1 MITDKATLIKN
12 IKRDIPDN
20 TVGAISPR
28 DIRQS
33 LIDLVDSVHL
43 LTSQHS
49 LLSKNLYTIHE
60 NTTVVGLEN
69 FIHSTVEDALTKD
82 NTAVGFQ
89 ALNASYRG
97 VDNTAIGSHAVSCL
111 INGES
116 NIGVGFHSL
125 AGNINGSANLGIGNY
140 TLNGNR
146 QGNFNIAIGHGAGYY
161 AGRDSSYQFFLG
173 IHPVTKDYICD
184 NPTGVGLVP
193 LMFGNLEQGELSLGV
208 GVRTLNDGSMLQVEG
223 NINPHT
229 NRIHSLG
236 SSSYHWDKI
245 YLTNGLEFIGGP
257 SILFANGRFDANRT
271 FATTQ
276 GLISKTLS
284 VSTTSLLT
292 GGVVM
297 GDTLSVAGE
306 ADFDSNINLD
316 ANLLVKKN
324 NSFTLGSP
332 SKRFGSAFLS
342 NVYAKY
348 VQSDVFE
355 AQRQV
360 HFSNKTLRLG
370 SSSDIYSVDGGGPDG
385 LFDHFDPA
393 DEISAQPYLNDNNLE
408 DAGLIIHSTTLDPT
422 EAAKYQFVFKPF
434 GTLANARSSAYFYS
448 RNTWYSNIS
457 LTLAPTAYLNTQHV
471 YGQENLCIGTFSAVT
486 NTDPRIKFIDNKTID
501 IGFEDSANYAS
512 IGDINFTAES
522 EELESFDINVMS
534 NQDNVNLFHK
544 YRVNATASANHGFD
558 VGYISDSRLPE
569 PAYFNEQVGQS
580 PKRFVIRGF
589 NGQNYASNALTL
601 MQGDTD
607 GGVGI
612 SNFAYADN
620 MLPDTIFNVRSTGNA
635 VARFTA
641 ESEGDVKSSVELLTR
656 KNCLDY
662 GTSLTY
668 SNDTEFFDILTF
680 SNKQEASLLRM
691 DNGGHVAIQP
701 SGNRFTHGSKNDFML
716 TLGSPKYTEASLAM
730 FSSSQTMPPSS
741 GYGVLFVKDKPLEDQ
756 VHDLKFM
763 DGSGN
768 IFNIP
773 MTASASSDTIFDR
786 SVYATTTGNTYAGLG
801 TPPTINELD
810 NTNIS
815 KITTYGFRAF
825 RNLIDGTDSVAIG
838 YKAGENLTNGDNNIF
853 IGCGSR
859 VDIETGDNNFI
870 IGPNVNARTG
880 TQSNIFD
887 LNGRI
892 VCNDTSDSSAEYF
905 IDGYLNLN
913 NYTRIISNKLMY
925 SGSQGFSIGRGFTM
939 AFGGSALQSTN
950 TLIVNE
956 DGSTFNSN
964 LRLATQ
970 GGTSAKLIFNDNT
983 ELASSSFLNTISTNT
998 NNIASANSDI
1008 QQNADD
1014 IVETNKKIDAQTV
1027 EGFVYGGTLTPPAH
1041 PTSSTTFR
1049 IVQYK
1054 EISGTWQEVTADPD
1068 NDPAR
1073 FIDIVNRDPG
1083 LSLNRGEYVVAQR
1096 IGTEYRVVWISNY
1109 RLPTSEL

>member
-43 LTSQHS
+43 LTSQHP

-60 NTTVVGLEN
+60 NTTAVGLEN
-69 FIHSTVEDALTKD
+69 FIHLSVADSLTKD
-82 NTAVGFQ
+82 NTALGFK

-97 VDNTAIGSHAVSCL
+97 VDNTAIGSHAISCL

-125 AGNINGSANLGIGNY
+125 AGNINGSANLGVGNY

-229 NRIHSLG
+229 NRVHSLG
-236 SSSYHWDKI
+236 SSVYHWNKI

-292 GGVVM
+292 GGVVI

-306 ADFDSNINLD
+306 VDFDSNINLD

-324 NSFTLGSP
+324 NAFTLGSP

-393 DEISAQPYLNDNNLE
+393 DTISAQPYLNDNNLE

-422 EAAKYQFVFKPF
+422 DAAKYEFVFKPF
-434 GTLANARSSAYFYS
+434 GTLSNARSSAYFYS

-471 YGQENLCIGTFSAVT
+471 YGQENLCIGTFSSVT
-486 NTDPRIKFIDNKTID
+486 NTNPRIKFTDNKTID
-501 IGFEDSANYAS
+501 IGFEDSINYAS
-512 IGDINFTAES
+512 IGDVNFTAES
-522 EELESFDINVMS
+522 EELDRFDINVMS
-534 NQDNVNLFHK
+534 NQDNVNLFHR
-544 YRVNATASANHGFD
+544 YRANVSSSANHGFD
-558 VGYISDSRLPE
+558 VGYISDSRLAE
-569 PAYFNEQVGQS
+569 PSFFNEQVGQS
-580 PKRFVIRGF
+580 PERFIIRGF
-589 NGQNYASNALTL
+589 NGQDYASNALTL
-601 MQGDTD
+601 MRGDTD

-662 GTSLTY
+662 GASLTY
-668 SNDTEFFDILTF
+668 SNNTEFFDILTF
-680 SNKQEASLLRM
+680 SNKGEASLIRM

-786 SVYATTTGNTYAGLG
+786 SVYATTNGATYAGLA
-801 TPPTINELD
+801 TPPTIDRLD
-810 NTNIS
+810 STDIHNVTA
-815 KITTYGFRAF
+815 YGFRAF
-825 RNLIDGTDSVAIG
+825 RELLDSSNSVAIG
-838 YKAGENLTNGDNNIF
+838 ARVAQNFTAGDNNVF
-853 IGCGSR
+853 IGCPNADVASGS
-859 VDIETGDNNFI
+859 NNFI
-870 IGPNVNARTG
+870 LGANSLTYSGETSNV
-880 TQSNIFD
+880 FD
-887 LNGRI
+887 LDGKIICTN
-892 VCNDTSDSSAEYF
+892 TSDSSAEYF

-913 NYTRIISNKLMY
+913 NYTRIISNNLMY
-925 SGSQGFSIGRGFTM
+925 SGSQGFSIGRGFSV
-939 AFGGSALQSTN
+939 GGGGGALQSTN

-964 LRLATQ
+964 LRLTTQ
-970 GGTSAKLIFNDNT
+970 SSNHAKLIFNDNT
-983 ELASSSFLNTISTNT
+983 ELSSSSFLNTISTNT
-998 NNIASANSDI
+998 ANIASANSDI

-1027 EGFVYGGTLTPPAH
+1027 EGFVYGGTLTPPSH
-1041 PTSSTTFR
+1041 PTSPTTFR

-1054 EISGTWQEVTADPD
+1054 EMNGTWQEVPADPD

-1073 FIDIVNRDPG
+1073 FIDVKNRDPG

>member
-1 MITDKATLIKN
+1 MITDKATLIRN

-33 LIDLVDSVHL
+33 FIDVVDSIHL
-43 LTSQHS
+43 LTGQHP
-49 LLSKNLYTIHE
+49 LLSKNLYTIE
-60 NTTVVGLEN
+60 DRTTVVGLEN
-69 FIHSTVEDALTKD
+69 FIHLSVEDSLTKD
-82 NTAVGFQ
+82 NTAVGFK

-97 VDNTAIGSHAVSCL
+97 IDNTAIGSHAISCL

-116 NIGVGFHSL
+116 NVGVGFHSL
-125 AGNINGSANLGIGNY
+125 AGNINGSANLGVGNY

-173 IHPVTKDYICD
+173 IHPVTKDYICS
-184 NPTGVGLVP
+184 NPTGDGLIP

-223 NINPHT
+223 NVNPHT
-229 NRIHSLG
+229 DLVHNLG
-236 SSSYHWDKI
+236 SSNYHWNKI
-245 YLTNGLEFIGGP
+245 YLTNGLEFNGGP
-257 SILFANGRFDANRT
+257 SILLNTDRFNANRSI
-271 FATTQ
+271 ATTNA
-276 GLISKTLS
+276 LISNTLS
-284 VSTTSLLT
+284 VATTSLLT

-297 GDTLSVAGE
+297 GSTLSVTGE
-306 ADFDSNINLD
+306 ADFDSNVNLD
-316 ANLLVKKN
+316 ANLLVKKHN
-324 NSFTLGSP
+324 TFTLGSP
-332 SKRFGSAFLS
+332 SKRFGNSFFS

-385 LFDHFDPA
+385 LFDYFDPA
-393 DEISAQPYLNDNNLE
+393 DTISAQPYLNDNSLE

-422 EAAKYQFVFKPF
+422 DSAKYEFVFKPF

-471 YGQENLCIGTFSAVT
+471 YGQENLCIGTFSSVT
-486 NTDPRIKFIDNKTID
+486 NTDPRIKFTDNKTID
-501 IGFEDSANYAS
+501 IGFEDSANYSS
-512 IGDINFTAES
+512 IGDVNFTAES
-522 EELESFDINVMS
+522 EELDRFDINIMS
-534 NQDNVNLFHK
+534 NQDSVNLFHR
-544 YRVNATASANHGFD
+544 YRVNVSTSANHGFD

-569 PAYFNEQVGQS
+569 PSYFNEQVGQS

-589 NGQNYASNALTL
+589 NGQDYASNALTL
-601 MQGDTD
+601 MQGDSD

-635 VARFTA
+635 VARVTA
-641 ESEGDVKSSVELLTR
+641 ETNGSVKSSLELLTR
-656 KNCLDY
+656 ENCLEY
-662 GTSLTY
+662 GTTLSYGNNTELFEIETL
-668 SNDTEFFDILTF
+668 SNG
-680 SNKQEASLLRM
+680 NKATTLRL
-691 DNGGHVAIQP
+691 DNDGHVCIQP
-701 SGNRFTHGSKNDFML
+701 SGFTHGSQNKFML
-716 TLGSPKYTEASLAM
+716 TLGSPQYTQGTLGLFNCSGESI
-730 FSSSQTMPPSS
+730 PPSS
-741 GYGVLFVKDKPLEDQ
+741 GYGVLFVKEKPLEDQ

-768 IFNIP
+768 VFNVP
-773 MTASASSDTIFDR
+773 LTASASSDTIFDR

-801 TPPTINELD
+801 TPPTIDTLD

-825 RNLIDGTDSVAIG
+825 RNLIDGNDSVAIG
-838 YKAGENLTNGDNNIF
+838 YRAGENLANGDNNVL
-853 IGCGSR
+853 IGCGTV
-859 VDIETGDNNFI
+859 VDIEGGSNNFI

-892 VCNDTSDSSAEYF
+892 VCNDTSASSAEYF

-925 SGSQGFSIGRGFTM
+925 SGSQGFSIGRGFEINGVM
-939 AFGGSALQSTN
+939 QSTN

-964 LRLATQ
+964 LRLATHA
-970 GGTSAKLIFNDNT
+970 GTSASAKLIFNDNT
-983 ELASSSFLNTISTNT
+983 ELSSSSFLNTISTNT
-998 NNIASANSDI
+998 SNIASATSDI

-1041 PTSSTTFR
+1041 PTSPTTFR
-1049 IVQYK
+1049 IIQYK
-1054 EISGTWQEVTADPD
+1054 EMNGTWQEVPADPD
-1068 NDPAR
+1068 NDPPR
-1073 FIDIVNRDPG
+1073 FIDVKNRDPG
-1083 LSLNRGEYVVAQR
+1083 LALNKGEYVVAQR
-1096 IGTEYRVVWISNY
+1096 IGSEYRVVWVSNY